1 MDLFSKFPESYKYDQ
16 FVPKIREEKAELN
29 DPNEDD
35 NDKENTNI
43 SKAFENIK
51 KVNALRKRN
60 FIIMIIAAIS
70 YILVEF
76 IFEDILKDFSV
87 KIIENYSIK
96 ESLTKTVFQIIN
108 KIIGYFWAP
117 AFFIVYL
124 NYPLTYSFTYNLS
137 FAINNYIKALLLL
150 IYGIDR
156 NKEIGIKEFFYSGSE
171 KPNLNIQTIIVI
183 YFGLWRLI
191 RSKNKNKKNLNK
203 HKGMPN
209 IVFAISILVT
219 IFTFLEEILIG
230 QCSIHSCLLGVIIG
244 VITYSIIFER
254 FCIQFRK
261 GKNFIKMIAKN
272 FFFYLFV
279 TIIEFS
285 VALLLYRHYN
295 GIEDL
300 FEIFDVSPWQDKSIN
315 QNTMNKIVFKKSL
328 SLFSF
333 FFIILGIK
341 KNYNFVNSK
350 KNKNF
355 YDLDD
360 ISQFNQDEKIST
372 IFKRNILLSS
382 PGIILMC
389 LMNYLQYFY
398 KLPFIYYLFADMIIF
413 FNFSYVWFGIGV
425 KKSLKKHLDEGR
437 ELEDYQNLNYSDNKN
452 QLGNSN
458 SNDNNNL
465 NNLV

>member
-16 FVPKIREEKAELN
+16 FVPKIREEKTELV
-29 DPNEDD
+29 DPNDD
-35 NDKENTNI
+35 ENDKENANI

-60 FIIMIIAAIS
+60 FIIMVFAVIG

-76 IFEDILKDFSV
+76 IFEDILKEFSV

-96 ESLTKTVFQIIN
+96 EGITQTVFLIIY
-108 KIIGYFWAP
+108 KIISYFWAP

-124 NYPLTYSFTYNLS
+124 NYPLTYSFAYQLS
-137 FAINNYIKALLLL
+137 LTINNYTKALLLL
-150 IYGIDR
+150 VYGIDR
-156 NKEIGIKEFFYSGSE
+156 NREKGIKEFFYSGSE
-171 KPNLNIQTIIVI
+171 KPNLNIQTIIAI
-183 YFGLWRLI
+183 YFGFWRLI
-191 RSKNKNKKNLNK
+191 RTKNKNKKNMNK
-203 HKGMPN
+203 HKKIPN
-209 IVFAISILVT
+209 IIFIMSILVT

-230 QCSIHSCLLGVIIG
+230 NYSINSCLFGVIIG

-254 FCIQFRK
+254 LCFQFRK
-261 GKNFIKMIAKN
+261 GKSFIKMIAKN

-279 TIIEFS
+279 TLLEFF

-300 FEIFDVSPWQDKSIN
+300 FEVFDYNPWKDKEIT
-315 QNTMNKIVFKKSL
+315 QNNMNKIVFKKSL

-333 FFIILGIK
+333 FFVALGIR

-355 YDLDD
+355 YNLED

-372 IFKRNILLSS
+372 IFKRNILYSA
-382 PGIILMC
+382 PGIFLMI
-389 LMNYLQYFY
+389 LMNYLQYKY
-398 KLPFIYYLFADMIIF
+398 KVPFIYYLFADMVIF

-437 ELEDYQNLNYSDNKN
+437 ELEDYQNLSYSDNKN

-458 SNDNNNL
+458 SNDNNKY
-465 NNLV
+465 NNLI